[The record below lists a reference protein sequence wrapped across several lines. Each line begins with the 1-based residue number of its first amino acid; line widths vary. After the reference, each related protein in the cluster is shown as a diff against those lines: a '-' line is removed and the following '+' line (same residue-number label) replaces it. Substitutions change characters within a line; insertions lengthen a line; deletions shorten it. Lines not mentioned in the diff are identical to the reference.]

1 MRLAGLVASVAISL
15 TPNLAHGLCS
25 CREPAPLDAYRRAP
39 FVVVARVQSVRT
51 LELAIDS
58 VPRALRH
65 LMPGRLLDTLAIYEV
80 TLVTGERLKGVPPD
94 TLRVETE
101 YHSCSYFGPIAAPEV
116 GERHLLFFYQPPTTV
131 PLRLLD
137 CAGSHPMEMVEPS
150 LLQALRDRRTAG

>member
-1 MRLAGLVASVAISL
+1 MRLAGMVASVAISL
-15 TPNLAHGLCS
+15 TPNLAHALCS
-25 CREPAPLDAYRRAP
+25 CRESAPLDFYEGAT

-65 LMPGRLLDTLAIYEV
+65 LMPGRLLDTLTLYEV
-80 TLVTGERLKGVPPD
+80 TLVTGERLKGAAPD
-94 TLRVETE
+94 TLSVKTE
-101 YHSCSYFGPIAAPEV
+101 YHSCSYFGPVSAPAV
-116 GERHLLFFYQPPTTV
+116 GEPHLLYFYQPPTAE

-137 CAGSHPMEMVEPS
+137 CAGSHPIEMVEPS